1 MRDLIFSILLL
12 AGSLPAAAET
22 AIAHFAGGC
31 FWCME
36 SDFEGREGIVNV
48 VSGFTGGTLKNP
60 TYSGNHDGHF
70 EAIEVTYDPALVSYQ
85 QLLDI
90 FWVNIDP
97 FDNRGQFCDKG
108 FSYRSA
114 IFPANDAEKALAE
127 KSLNKVAK
135 RFTGQ
140 KVYTEIRAA
149 GAFWPVEEYHQ
160 NYAANNPVRYNYYRW
175 SCGRDQ
181 RLEAIWGAG
190 GAEKASH

>member
-1 MRDLIFSILLL
+1 MRHFILSILLL

-48 VSGFTGGTLKNP
+48 VSGFTGGTMKNP
-60 TYSGNHDGHF
+60 TYSGKHDGHF

-85 QLLDI
+85 QLLDL

-97 FDNRGQFCDKG
+97 FDNKGQFCDKG

-114 IFPANDAEKALAE
+114 IFPANAAEKALAE
-127 KSLNKVAK
+127 KSLAQVAE
-135 RFTGQ
+135 RFKGQ
-140 KVYTEIRAA
+140 QIHTEIRPA
-149 GAFWPVEEYHQ
+149 GAFWPVEEFHQ
-160 NYAANNPVRYNYYRW
+160 NYAARNPVRYNYYRW

-181 RLEAIWGAG
+181 RLEAIWGADS
-190 GAEKASH
+190 GAGQH

>member
-1 MRDLIFSILLL
+1 MRHFILSILLL

-48 VSGFTGGTLKNP
+48 VSGFTGGTMKNP
-60 TYSGNHDGHF
+60 TYSGKHDGHF

-114 IFPANDAEKALAE
+114 IFPANATEKALAD
-127 KSLNKVAK
+127 KSLSKVAE
-135 RFTGQ
+135 RFKGQ
-140 KVYTEIRAA
+140 QVYTEIRAA
-149 GAFWPVEEYHQ
+149 GAFWPVEKFHQ
-160 NYAANNPVRYNYYRW
+160 NYAARNPVRYNYYRW

-181 RLEAIWGAG
+181 RLEAIWGDDSGAG
-190 GAEKASH
+190 HH